1 MGHLETGPTDHFEG
15 ISASQSK
22 GQTRAVT
29 ARTHHRSQ
37 SMKDLTLNQREQAR
51 LHVLNT
57 VLEHQLPVSQ
67 AAEVM
72 GVTERHAWRMLAAY
86 RKEGAAALAHGN
98 RGHRPR
104 NAVSDAEAT
113 AVVELASTTYAGA
126 NQTHFAELLRDR
138 EGIDLS
144 RRTVH
149 RILIRAG
156 IPSPRKRR
164 PPRHRVRRQRMPQ
177 EGMLVQIDGSH
188 HPWLGKGG
196 PHFTLLL
203 AVDDA
208 TGTVANALFRQEED
222 TRGYF
227 DLIEGLVQRR
237 GVPIALYGDR
247 HGVFKFSGKPR
258 HIQPPVEATH
268 FSRAMVELG
277 IQQIF
282 ARSPQAKGRV
292 ERMAGTFQD
301 RLVTELRLAGAGTID
316 QANTLLRDFLPRFNG
331 QFGVPAELPEP
342 AYRTWDPQRVLAE
355 VLCFKHT
362 RKVARDNTVKYQW
375 RTLQLFP
382 SAERPSYAGLHVEVL
397 EHTDGRLQIRYQD
410 EIIPC
415 RQAPPRPGVLR
426 ASHGALAP
434 TPELN
439 RIVKLL
445 GNHRLSQPQLR
456 QLANLEPTSVDD
468 QVANDDP
475 VHSVGSS
482 AETVLPPRRELTP
495 RQLAL
500 WKAVQHARVQGLDLR
515 EIARQLGISRN
526 TVRKYARAL
535 TQPTNRPHN
544 HGPRPSSQIIT

>member
-1 MGHLETGPTDHFEG
+1 
-15 ISASQSK
+15 
-22 GQTRAVT
+22 
-29 ARTHHRSQ
+29 
-37 SMKDLTLNQREQAR
+37 MKDVTLNQREQTR

-57 VLEHQLPVSQ
+57 VLEHQLPVCQ
-67 AAEVM
+67 AAEIM
-72 GVTERHAWRMLAAY
+72 GVSDRHVWRMLAAY

-98 RGHRPR
+98 RGRRPR
-104 NAVSDAEAT
+104 NAVSDAEAA
-113 AVVELASTTYAGA
+113 AVMQLASTTYAGA
-126 NQTHFAELLRDR
+126 NQTHLAELLRDR

-149 RILIRAG
+149 RILTRAG

-177 EGMLVQIDGSH
+177 EGMLVQVDGSY

-196 PHFTLLL
+196 PYFTLLL

-208 TGTVANALFRQEED
+208 TGIVVNAVFRPEED

-227 DLIEGLVQRR
+227 TLMEGLIQRW
-237 GVPIALYGDR
+237 GIPLALYGDR
-247 HGVFKFSGKPR
+247 HGVFKFSGNPR

-301 RLVTELRLAGAGTID
+301 RLVTELRLADARTID
-316 QANTLLRDFLPRFNG
+316 QANAVLRDFLPRYNA
-331 QFGVPAELPEP
+331 QFAVPAELPEP
-342 AYRTWDPQRVLAE
+342 AYRTWDPQRNLAE
-355 VLCFKHT
+355 ILCFKHT

-375 RTLQLFP
+375 RTLQLLP
-382 SAERPSYAGLHVEVL
+382 STERPSYAGVQVEVL
-397 EHTDGRLQIRYQD
+397 EHTDGRLQIRYQG

-426 ASHGALAP
+426 ASHGAMAP

-439 RIVKLL
+439 RIVKRL

-456 QLANLEPTSVDD
+456 QLANLELEPVDEG
-468 QVANDDP
+468 P
-475 VHSVGSS
+475 VQSASSS
-482 AETVLPPRRELTP
+482 AETALPTRRELTP

-500 WKAVQHARVQGLDLR
+500 WKAVQHARIQGLPLR
-515 EIARQLGISRN
+515 EIARQFGVSRN

-544 HGPRPSSQIIT
+544 HGSGPLSQFITKRSD